1 MTGAI
6 LVKWIS
12 PLAGLTIFAVMFS
25 LGLLLE
31 REQIFAALR
40 RRVLLAA
47 VLFAVVV
54 PVPAL
59 AVVTVK
65 LFGLR
70 GAVAAGIVLMAISPG
85 APVALRR
92 AIQAGAGVGFA
103 PTLHL
108 AIVMLAVVTIP
119 ISVMIMSWIFSVRFA
134 ISPLDVARQVFFAQL
149 LPLGIGAALRAWRPG
164 MAARLEPRL
173 AVISNLMLL
182 ALAVLC
188 VVALGPRFAAIGWA
202 PFFAGVGLTICAL
215 VAGAIFAGRDATVR
229 PAAAIAAGMRNPG
242 LALLIATRNAAPPDV
257 TAAVFEYALGLAVI
271 VLLFVTWRKWRAR
284 RPVPEQAH
292 EVV

>member
-1 MTGAI
+1 VTAS
-6 LVKWIS
+6 LVKWIY
-12 PLAGLTIFAVMFS
+12 PLAAVTVFAVMFA

-31 REQIFAALR
+31 REQIIAALR
-40 RRVLLAA
+40 RRMVLAA

-59 AVVTVK
+59 AVIVVK

-92 AIQAGAGVGFA
+92 AIEAGGGRQFA

-108 AIVMLAVVTIP
+108 AIVMFAVVTVP
-119 ISVMIMSWIFSVRFA
+119 VSVMIMAWIFSVRFA

-149 LPLGIGAALRAWRPG
+149 LPLGIGAAMRAWRPVT
-164 MAARLEPRL
+164 AARFEPRL
-173 AVISNLMLL
+173 AALSNLMLL
-182 ALAVLC
+182 ALIVLC
-188 VVALGPRFAAIGWA
+188 LVVLGPRIIAIGWA
-202 PFFAGVGLTICAL
+202 PVVAGIGLTVCAL
-215 VAGAIFAGRDATVR
+215 FVGTIFAGRNASVR
-229 PAAAIAAGMRNPG
+229 PPAAVAAAMRNPG

-257 TAAVFEYALGLAVI
+257 TASVFAYALGLAGVI
-271 VLLFVTWRKWRAR
+271 FAFLAWRKWRYRGA
-284 RPVPEQAH
+284 VPELASK
-292 EVV
+292 

>member
-1 MTGAI
+1 MAEN

-12 PLAGLTIFAVMFS
+12 PLAALTVFTVMLS

-31 REQIFAALR
+31 REQIAAALR
-40 RRVLLAA
+40 RRVLLAG

-92 AIQAGAGVGFA
+92 AIQAGAGRGFA

-108 AIVMLAVVTIP
+108 AIVMLAVITVP
-119 ISVMIMSWIFSVRFA
+119 LSVIIMSWIFSVRFA

-149 LPLGIGAALRAWRPG
+149 LPLAIGATLRAWRPV
-164 MAARLEPRL
+164 ATARIEPRL
-173 AVISNLMLL
+173 AAISNLMLL

-188 VVALGPRFAAIGWA
+188 VIALGPRFAAIGWA
-202 PFFAGVGLTICAL
+202 PFIAGVGLTLCAL
-215 VAGAIFAGRDATVR
+215 VAGTLFAGRDVSVK
-229 PAAAIAAGMRNPG
+229 PAAAIAAAMRNPG

-257 TAAVFEYALGLAVI
+257 TAAVFEYALGLAAI
-271 VLLFVTWRKWRAR
+271 VFAFVAWRKWRAR
-284 RPVPEQAH
+284 RAVPERVGGA
-292 EVV
+292 V

>member
-1 MTGAI
+1 MTTAGLI
-6 LVKWIS
+6 KWIS
-12 PLAGLTIFAVMFS
+12 PLAAVTVFTVMLS

-31 REQIFAALR
+31 REQIISALR
-40 RRVLLAA
+40 RRMVLAA

-59 AVVTVK
+59 AVIVVK

-92 AIQAGAGVGFA
+92 AIQAGGGSEFA

-108 AIVMLAVVTIP
+108 AIVMLAVVTVP
-119 ISVMIMSWIFSVRFA
+119 VSVMVMSWIFSVRFA

-149 LPLGIGAALRAWRPG
+149 LPLGIGAALRAWRPVTI
-164 MAARLEPRL
+164 ARFEPRL
-173 AVISNLMLL
+173 AALSNLMLL
-182 ALAVLC
+182 ALLVLC
-188 VVALGPRFAAIGWA
+188 LVVLGPRIAALGWA
-202 PFFAGVGLTICAL
+202 PVIAGIGLTVCAL
-215 VAGAIFAGRDATVR
+215 FAGAILAGRDASVR
-229 PAAAIAAGMRNPG
+229 SAAAVAAAMRNPG

-257 TAAVFEYALGLAVI
+257 TASVFGYALGLAGVI
-271 VLLFVTWRKWRAR
+271 FVFLAWRRWRFR
-284 RPVPEQAH
+284 GVVPQPASK
-292 EVV
+292 

>member
-1 MTGAI
+1 

-149 LPLGIGAALRAWRPG
+149 LPLGIGAALRTWRPG
-164 MAARLEPRL
+164 MAVRLEPRL
-173 AVISNLMLL
+173 AAISNLMLL